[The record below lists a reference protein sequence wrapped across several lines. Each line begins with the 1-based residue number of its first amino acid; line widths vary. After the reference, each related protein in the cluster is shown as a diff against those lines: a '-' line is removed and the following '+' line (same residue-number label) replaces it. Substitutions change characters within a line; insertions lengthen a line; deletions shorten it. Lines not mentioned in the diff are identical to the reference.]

1 MSKTESVTVRRSLS
15 ERRPGRTDWD
25 RVRALTDADIEQAV
39 ASDPDA
45 APSLDDDWLNRAKLV
60 GQKKLISIRLD
71 VDVLGF
77 FQAQGEGYQ
86 TRINQVLRSYVDLA
100 RERQSA

>member
-1 MSKTESVTVRRSLS
+1 MDKTKSGIVRRSLS

-39 ASDPDA
+39 AGDPDA
-45 APSLDDDWLNRAKLV
+45 AAALDDAWLDRAKLV

-71 VDVLGF
+71 LDVLGF

-86 TRINQVLRSYVDLA
+86 TRINQVLRAYVDLA
-100 RERQSA
+100 RDRTSA